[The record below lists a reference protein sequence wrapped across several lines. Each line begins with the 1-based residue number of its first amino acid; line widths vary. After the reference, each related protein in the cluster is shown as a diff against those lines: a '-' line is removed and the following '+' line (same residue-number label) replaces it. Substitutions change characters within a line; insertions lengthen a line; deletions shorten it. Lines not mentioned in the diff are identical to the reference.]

1 MFSGA
6 RIRVYPT
13 EEQEREMLRIAGCC
27 RLVYN
32 LGLAQRRDFWR
43 QMKRGVGHG
52 PTWFSQKR
60 ELTALRAEH
69 EFLRDCPVHCLQ
81 SALRD
86 LDAAFVNF
94 WEGRADYPTPRKR
107 DRHVSFR
114 FPDPAQIRL
123 EVKESRLVLPKFGK
137 TKRDH
142 GALRAVFHRPLRGR
156 VRSVTIVREGAKW
169 FASVL
174 MRTRAEPPVL
184 TAPITPEDVVGVDR
198 NIAAPA
204 VTSEGELLG
213 HRITTPAEKRKRRRL
228 AKAVSRT
235 RRGSRRSEKA
245 KGRLRAF
252 DAKRKRRRQD
262 MTHQI
267 TAHLAKNHRVIVIE
281 NLDVRAMTASARG
294 TAAEPGRNVAQKSGL
309 NRSILDVAWGEIRR
323 QLLYK
328 LRRAGG
334 VLIEVSARDTSRT
347 CGACRVV
354 DVASRVSRDRFV
366 CVRCGHAAHADVNA
380 AIEIRRRG
388 LIALGLTPA
397 GTVGD
402 ARGAPI
408 AIGVDGA
415 VNREQEND
423 GIRSAA

>member
-1 MFSGA
+1 
-6 RIRVYPT
+6 
-13 EEQEREMLRIAGCC
+13 
-27 RLVYN
+27 
-32 LGLAQRRDFWR
+32 
-43 QMKRGVGHG
+43 
-52 PTWFSQKR
+52 
-60 ELTALRAEH
+60 
-69 EFLRDCPVHCLQ
+69 
-81 SALRD
+81 
-86 LDAAFVNF
+86 
-94 WEGRADYPTPRKR
+94 
-107 DRHVSFR
+107 
-114 FPDPAQIRL
+114 
-123 EVKESRLVLPKFGK
+123 
-137 TKRDH
+137 
-142 GALRAVFHRPLRGR
+142 
-156 VRSVTIVREGAKW
+156 
-169 FASVL
+169 
-174 MRTRAEPPVL
+174 
-184 TAPITPEDVVGVDR
+184 
-198 NIAAPA
+198 
-204 VTSEGELLG
+204 
-213 HRITTPAEKRKRRRL
+213 
-228 AKAVSRT
+228 
-235 RRGSRRSEKA
+235 
-245 KGRLRAF
+245 
-252 DAKRKRRRQD
+252 

-281 NLDVRAMTASARG
+281 KLDVRAMTASARG

-328 LRRAGG
+328 LQRAGG

-397 GTVGD
+397 GTVGE

-415 VNREQEND
+415 VNREEEND